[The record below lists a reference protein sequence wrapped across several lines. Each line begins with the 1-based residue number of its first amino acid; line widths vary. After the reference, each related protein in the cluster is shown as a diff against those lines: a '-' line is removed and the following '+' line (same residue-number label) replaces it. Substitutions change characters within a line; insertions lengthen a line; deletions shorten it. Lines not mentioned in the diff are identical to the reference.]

1 MPLPKTSSVGK
12 IMSKLK
18 SEGGRRRS
26 QMVAIALN
34 QARKY
39 GADIPKK
46 QNRKNL
52 VMKARAVG
60 VK

>member
-1 MPLPKTSSVGK
+1 MPLPRSSNVGT
-12 IMSKLK
+12 IMDKLK
-18 SEGGRRRS
+18 TEGGRSRQ

-46 QNRKNL
+46 QLAMR
-52 VMKARAVG
+52 ARAAKV
-60 VK
+60 